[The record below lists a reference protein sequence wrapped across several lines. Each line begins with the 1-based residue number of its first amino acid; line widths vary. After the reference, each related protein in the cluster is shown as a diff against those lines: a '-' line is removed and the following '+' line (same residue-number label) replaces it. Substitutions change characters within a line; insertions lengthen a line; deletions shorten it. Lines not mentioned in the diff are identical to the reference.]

1 MSQKLNSEIAMIG
14 IDIGKNA
21 FHLVGLDK
29 RGANRAAAEVAR
41 PGGSA
46 AGCLIGMCQQTLQLL
61 KNARPWSG
69 GPRMSASAY
78 FLWKCFIHRRPT
90 ERA

>member
-1 MSQKLNSEIAMIG
+1 MSQKLNSEIAVIG

-29 RGANRAAAEVAR
+29 RGAKVVAR

-46 AGCLIGMCQQTLQLL
+46 AGQPFALPDRDVPADIAALGKRKALVRWAADVGQRLFPM
-61 KNARPWSG
+61 
-69 GPRMSASAY
+69 
-78 FLWKCFIHRRPT
+78 
-90 ERA
+90 